1 MFFGGGGDRGMG
13 DFGGDD
19 HKEFDEEFDTWDEDG
34 QEVSKSGNGDNGN
47 RPGVKVSGEKA
58 SGCEPVKSPE
68 EIREEKKKRII
79 DGVIIKIIAEIKRR
93 EHAKKLAASDGEV
106 TAETRPELFDKTGKK
121 LTFGSS
127 KSNPGIYT
135 LMTRIFRARIIIF

>member
-13 DFGGDD
+13 
-19 HKEFDEEFDTWDEDG
+19 EFEENGYTEFDDEEFDTWDEKAP
-34 QEVSKSGNGDNGN
+34 EVSKSTKKDNGN
-47 RPGVKVSGEKA
+47 RSVVQVSREKA
-58 SGCEPVKSPE
+58 SSCQHVKSLE

-106 TAETRPELFDKTGKK
+106 TAQTRPQLFDKTGNK
-121 LTFGSS
+121 LTFCSS
-127 KSNPGIYT
+127 KSNPGIY
-135 LMTRIFRARIIIF
+135 IIIFKN

>member
-13 DFGGDD
+13 DFGGNDQ
-19 HKEFDEEFDTWDEDG
+19 KEFDEEWDDYDEEK
-34 QEVSKSGNGDNGN
+34 EVSKSGKGDNGN

-58 SGCEPVKSPE
+58 SGCQPVKSPE

-106 TAETRPELFDKTGKK
+106 TAETRPELFDKSGKK
-121 LTFGSS
+121 TQFW
-127 KSNPGIYT
+127 
-135 LMTRIFRARIIIF
+135 

>member
-13 DFGGDD
+13 ESGGNDYT
-19 HKEFDEEFDTWDEDG
+19 EFDEEFDTWDEDG
-34 QEVSKSGNGDNGN
+34 PEVSKSRKGDNGN
-47 RPGVKVSGEKA
+47 RPRVKISGEKA
-58 SGCEPVKSPE
+58 FSCQPVKSPE

-106 TAETRPELFDKTGKK
+106 TAEARPELFDKTGNK
-121 LTFGSS
+121 LPFGSS
-127 KSNPGIYT
+127 KSNPGIYNY
-135 LMTRIFRARIIIF
+135 F